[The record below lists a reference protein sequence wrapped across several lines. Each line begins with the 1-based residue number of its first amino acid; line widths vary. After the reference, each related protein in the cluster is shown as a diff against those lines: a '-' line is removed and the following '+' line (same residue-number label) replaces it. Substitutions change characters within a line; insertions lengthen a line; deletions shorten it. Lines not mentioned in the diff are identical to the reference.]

1 MFSLTS
7 FNLIIALNLV
17 SSKAGEVQVDQKFA
31 KDAIKRL
38 DKGTTALIDGAYY
51 FRRYRQES

>member
-1 MFSLTS
+1 MLLRKITIS
-7 FNLIIALNLV
+7 
-17 SSKAGEVQVDQKFA
+17 DQKFA

-51 FRRYRQES
+51 FRRYSQES